1 MISRYL
7 HLQEPASDNRHLH
20 RAQLFRLHGDREE
33 REALQALLDSGAVR
47 NIHDTLADQ
56 LRELAKIRNAS
67 RRLTPLE
74 SAAAVDEYLH
84 GTPIEEYGVWTFYP
98 WSGRLVHLLD
108 EAAFTELRTN
118 RNKYKITG
126 EEQELLS
133 HKRVG
138 VIGLSVGQSVALTM
152 AMERS
157 FGELRLAD
165 FDTLELSNLNRI
177 RSGVH
182 EIGDLKVINAAREI
196 AEIDPFL
203 KVTVF
208 ADGLTRDNLDAFFTE
223 GGQLDAL
230 IEECDNLEMKLL
242 SRVKAHELRI
252 PVLMDTSDRGMIDI
266 ERFDIEPE
274 RPILHGLAEGI
285 DPAGLG
291 TLSMEEKIPVLMR
304 MVGSET
310 LSLRMKAS
318 MLEVE
323 QSVASWPQ
331 LASSVVMGG
340 GAVGE
345 LARKILLG
353 ENVESGRFYF
363 DVEHIIGQ
371 KIPRAEF
378 IPTQPAPFSMDE
390 AVFTA
395 ETYDL
400 SAASERL
407 SPSHDTLQ
415 QLIEAGL
422 RAPSGGN
429 NQPWKW
435 VSFDGALFLFH
446 DKSRSESW
454 VDVGDFGAYLA
465 LGAAVETVALEA
477 KALGLATKVDWQ
489 SNASPAKLFAVLTFQ
504 KLDSPLSP
512 FEQDLVQNRGL
523 RHTDRRNLKRGTVP
537 AGLKEEIIASL
548 YGHATAHWA
557 TDETDLGKL
566 ADIIAASD
574 RLRFLSRQGHHEFY
588 GEIRLTPEEAETKR
602 DGIDLRSANL
612 SPSDLAAL
620 QVARSTDVIDFL
632 SQQKL
637 GHGLGKLSRK
647 SVSSASGFVLLTIP
661 AYSNALLGETGRAVI
676 RAWICVNLRRF
687 AFHPMLSPITILNKA
702 ALGPTAAEIASG
714 LWPEFEAVKNAFSEI
729 FHLSSAELP
738 IFLAKVADG
747 DVQRPLES
755 LRLPLEKVAVIR

>member
-1 MISRYL
+1 MIERYL
-7 HLQEPASDNRHLH
+7 HLQEPAFADLLLY
-20 RAQLFRLHGDREE
+20 RAKFFRLSGGTEE
-33 REALQALLDSGAVR
+33 QKALQTLLDSGAVR
-47 NIHDTLADQ
+47 YIHDTLSDQ

-67 RRLTPLE
+67 RKLTAAE
-74 SAAAVDEYLH
+74 SAEAIKEYLQ
-84 GTPIEEYGVWTFYP
+84 GASIEDYGVWAFYP

-108 EAAFTELRTN
+108 EPEFIELRTN
-118 RNKYKITG
+118 RNKYKITDG
-126 EEQELLS
+126 EQETLLR
-133 HKRVG
+133 KRVG

-182 EIGDLKVINAAREI
+182 ELGGLKVINAAREI
-196 AEIDPFL
+196 AEIDPYL
-203 KVTVF
+203 DVKVF
-208 ADGLTRDNLDAFFTE
+208 AEGLTRDNLDAFFTE
-223 GGQLDAL
+223 GGQLDVL
-230 IEECDNLEMKLL
+230 IEECDNLEMKIL
-242 SRVKAHELRI
+242 SRVKARELKI

-266 ERFDIEPE
+266 ERFDAEPG
-274 RPILHGLAEGI
+274 RPILHGLTEGLN
-285 DPAGLG
+285 PEGLG
-291 TLSMEEKIPVLMR
+291 ALSMEEKIPVLMR

-345 LARKILLG
+345 LARKILLD
-353 ENVESGRFYF
+353 ENVASGRFYF

-371 KIPRAEF
+371 EMPKSDF
-378 IPTQPAPFSMDE
+378 VPTVPAPFSMDE
-390 AVFTA
+390 AVNVA
-395 ETYDL
+395 ETFDL
-400 SAASERL
+400 SAASGRV
-407 SPSHDTLQ
+407 SPSREILQ

-454 VDVGDFGAYLA
+454 VDVGDFGAFLA
-465 LGAAVETVALEA
+465 LGTAVEAVSLEA
-477 KALGLATKVDWQ
+477 KSLGLISEVAWQ
-489 SNASPAKLFAVLTFQ
+489 PASSPSRLFAVLTFQ
-504 KLDSPLSP
+504 QLEEPLPP
-512 FEQDLVQNRGL
+512 FEQELVANRGL
-523 RHTDRRNLKRGTVP
+523 RHTDRRNPKRGVIP
-537 AGLKEEIIASL
+537 ADLKEEIAESL
-548 YGHATAHWA
+548 GSHVAMHWA
-557 TDETDLGKL
+557 TDEADLDKI

-574 RLRFLSRQGHHEFY
+574 RLRLLSRQGHHEFY
-588 GEIRLTPEEAETKR
+588 REIRLTPEEAESKR
-602 DGIDLRSANL
+602 DGIDVLSANL

-661 AYSNALLGETGRAVI
+661 AYTNALLGEAGRAI
-676 RAWICVNLRRF
+676 NRAWIRVNLRRF
-687 AFHPMLSPITILNKA
+687 AFHPMLSPVIIANKA
-702 ALGPTAAEIASG
+702 LSGANEAEHSDE
-714 LWPEFEAVKNAFSEI
+714 LMREFEATRMSLYQIFRLNNAER
-729 FHLSSAELP
+729 P
-738 IFLAKVADG
+738 VFLARINNAGVEKPID
-747 DVQRPLES
+747 S
-755 LRLPLEKVAVIR
+755 LRLPFEKVAVIR